1 MIVTPTGTVKVLDF
15 GLARP
20 AEPSPAQDLTHSPT
34 MTGDMTRG
42 GVLLGT
48 AAYMSPEQARGQLV
62 DKRADIWAFG
72 CVLYEMLTR
81 RLAFAGAT
89 LTDTLAAIV
98 DREPDWAALPP
109 STPPAVSELLR
120 RCLNKNLKRRQRDI
134 GDAVLDLDLAIDGLN
149 KPALIVAGRRSMLWP
164 IAALIALGIA
174 GILAVMMWRGSPVP
188 ESDIVL
194 GPVTRLTADAGLTT
208 EPSISADGRLV
219 AYASNRSGEGNLD
232 VYVQQTTGGAAI
244 RLTADSADDHQP
256 DVSPDG
262 SLVAFRSG
270 RNPPGVYVA
279 STLGGAARLIA
290 RDGMKPRFSPDGRT
304 IAFWTGPML
313 APRSVGSVR
322 RSFVV
327 STAGGT
333 PTPIAQDLASSGDP
347 AWSPDGSGL
356 IVLGRRTTSGS
367 GTEADW
373 WWVPLSGGPSVPSG
387 AYRTF
392 TEHHIVIDNTD
403 VLPYP
408 ESWTTDGVVFS
419 ARAATTDTRA
429 LWRIAIDRTGRVTGD
444 PVRLTNGTT
453 IDAAPSVARDG
464 RMVFAA
470 LNETELN
477 FALPLDANAGRSTG
491 PLKRVRDDAA
501 PTGRASLSEDGRSLL
516 FPKYEFDAG
525 GLWLRDLQTG
535 HERQLVATPRTPLN
549 PVMSVDG
556 RWGAYTVTDVET
568 GGNSGPGQGFV
579 IETSGGV
586 PQKVCESCEVAMW
599 TRNTQIVVSEAAGKT
614 LARIEPRSGARLPL
628 LSSSQGPMDRPMFG
642 PSGAWVTFNI
652 PGKVIVAPV
661 HAQAP
666 SPEAEWATVIETGGA
681 GRTAGLSPDGGL
693 LYVLLVQDGFRC
705 LYAMKIDAAT
715 GRPRGEL
722 FPVFHFHDSAR
733 AWGSTGLGSAV
744 ATGIFVADLRETTG
758 NVWVTD
764 LSRSQ

>member
-1 MIVTPTGTVKVLDF
+1 
-15 GLARP
+15 
-20 AEPSPAQDLTHSPT
+20 
-34 MTGDMTRG
+34 
-42 GVLLGT
+42 LGT
-48 AAYMSPEQARGQLV
+48 AAYMSPEQAKALPL

-72 CVLYEMLTR
+72 CVVYEMLTG
-81 RLAFAGAT
+81 RLAFQGAT

-98 DREPDWAALPP
+98 DRDPDWTKLPET
-109 STPPAVSELLR
+109 TPPRVRELLR
-120 RCLNKNLKRRQRDI
+120 RCLTKNLKRRLRDI
-134 GDAVLDLDLAIDGLN
+134 GDALLDLEEPVPAPHQAIQSAAVRG
-149 KPALIVAGRRSMLWP
+149 VGLWP
-164 IAALIALGIA
+164 IVIA
-174 GILAVMMWRGSPVP
+174 GAVVAAGAAAFVAWNRPASAPSDVTLAPM
-188 ESDIVL
+188 
-194 GPVTRLTADAGLTT
+194 TRLTSDAGLTT

-244 RLTADSADDHQP
+244 RLTADAADDHQP

-262 SLVAFRSG
+262 SLVAFRSR
-270 RNPPGVYVA
+270 RNPAGVYVA
-279 STLGGAARLIA
+279 SALGGTARLVA
-290 RDGMKPRFSPDGRT
+290 RDGVRPRFSPDGRT

-313 APRSVGSVR
+313 APRSFNSMR

-347 AWSPDGSGL
+347 VWSPDGSGV
-356 IVLGRRTTSGS
+356 IVLGRRMTSGS
-367 GTEADW
+367 GSEADW

-387 AYRTF
+387 AYQKF
-392 TEHHIVIDNTD
+392 NEHHIVIDNTD
-403 VLPYP
+403 VVPYP

-419 ARAATTDTRA
+419 ARAASTDTRG
-429 LWRIAIDRTGRVTGD
+429 LWRIAIDRTGRATGD
-444 PVRLTNGTT
+444 PIRLTNGTT
-453 IDAAPSVARDG
+453 IDTAPSVSRDG
-464 RMVFAA
+464 RVVFAA

-477 FALPLDANAGRSTG
+477 FALPVDANAGRATG
-491 PLKRVRDDAA
+491 PLKRVREDTA
-501 PTGRASLSEDGRSLL
+501 PTGRASLSEDGRFLL

-525 GLWLRDLQTG
+525 GLWLRELQTG

-549 PVMSVDG
+549 PVISVDG

-586 PQKVCESCEVAMW
+586 PQKVCDSCEVAMW
-599 TRNTQIVVSEAAGKT
+599 TRNTQIVVSEAAGQT
-614 LARIEPRSGARLPL
+614 LTRIEPRTGAHISL
-628 LSSSQGPMDRPMFG
+628 LSSSQGPMDRPLFG

-666 SPEAEWATVIETGGA
+666 SPEAEWTTVIETGGA
-681 GRTAGLSPDGGL
+681 GRTAGLSPDGSL
-693 LYVLLVQDGFRC
+693 LYLLLVEDGFRC

-715 GRPRGEL
+715 GRPRGEP
-722 FPVFHFHDSAR
+722 FPVFHFHDATL

-758 NVWVTD
+758 NVWVTM